1 MVLQHSLSALCVL
14 NCICSKLSTHLP
26 HKVDHERGKAKWDS
40 SKKQLRVV
48 LPIIKDD
55 TL

>member
-1 MVLQHSLSALCVL
+1 VPSAFSID
-14 NCICSKLSTHLP
+14 ICSKLSTHLP

-55 TL
+55 QL